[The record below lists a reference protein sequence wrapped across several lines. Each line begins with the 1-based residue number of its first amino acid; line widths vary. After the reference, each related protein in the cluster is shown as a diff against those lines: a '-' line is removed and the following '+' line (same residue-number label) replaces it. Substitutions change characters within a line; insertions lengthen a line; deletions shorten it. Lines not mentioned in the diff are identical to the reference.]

1 MIRHNQN
8 NLEEPA
14 QFVVAVDL
22 RLGGGNSDCCA
33 EMGTAQVLSA
43 VQQSLLPSV
52 PLLDTK
58 AQPDLKT
65 RQKL

>member
-14 QFVVAVDL
+14 QFVVAADL
-22 RLGGGNSDCCA
+22 RLGGNSDCCA